1 MDSLLKASENFEQ
14 VSDEFDEK
22 LFVEFMNKITI
33 WNFFGISKEQYLAIP
48 EQEKRVKISQYYS
61 DMKSKSTG
69 EFVFFLFNSV
79 SEMSEIAPISDVCF
93 LLFAL
98 LLSIKC

>member
-14 VSDEFDEK
+14 VSDEFNEK
-22 LFVEFMNKITI
+22 LFVEFMKKITI
-33 WNFFGISKEQYLAIP
+33 WDFFGISKEQYLAIP

-69 EFVFFLFNSV
+69 ELCLFFV
-79 SEMSEIAPISDVCF
+79 
-93 LLFAL
+93 
-98 LLSIKC
+98 

>member
-22 LFVEFMNKITI
+22 LFVEFMKKITI
-33 WNFFGISKEQYLAIP
+33 WDFFGISKEQYLAIP

-69 EFVFFLFNSV
+69 ELFFFFCLIWCLRCLRWLQFL
-79 SEMSEIAPISDVCF
+79 MFTFCF
-93 LLFAL
+93 TF
-98 LLSIKC
+98 KY